1 MTRLTAMV
9 RGRAA
14 PRPALL
20 AAALAVLS
28 GCDRSPLAPTEPGA
42 ERPNAATFPSFV
54 GNYAATG
61 TATLRA
67 WFGSKT
73 YSCSATIAV
82 PSQGD
87 STFSGTVTVLA
98 GGDCSSN
105 SGTVAGVVR
114 ADGSVSA
121 IAYASDGK
129 TVWEEGAARSG
140 CTLVSGPPFT
150 GTLSGNTFSVA
161 ASGAYS
167 CPSWFGSYRVDVD
180 AHVTGTRS

>member
-1 MTRLTAMV
+1 MHVSRS
-9 RGRAA
+9 RSNA
-14 PRPALL
+14 PFSGVAPPTVAIISLIAL
-20 AAALAVLS
+20 V
-28 GCDRSPLAPTEPGA
+28 GCDRPAPLGPQGPVTA
-42 ERPNAATFPSFV
+42 SYLSIV

-61 TATLRA
+61 TATVKT

-82 PSQGD
+82 PTQAD
-87 STFSGTVTVLA
+87 STFTGTVTVQGA
-98 GGDCSSN
+98 GDCSSN

-114 ADGSVSA
+114 QDGSVTA
-121 IAYASDGK
+121 MAYASDGA
-129 TVWEEGAARSG
+129 TVWQEGATRSG
-140 CTLVSGPPFT
+140 CTLVSGSSFT

-180 AHVTGTRS
+180 AHITGTRS